1 MLKIPLLAMMFVM
14 GVFFVQRSSSLVAVE
29 ILWLIFFLLSAF
41 VFACWVFL
49 RVKPC
54 VRHQALCDEMNACG
68 HHSSLSPSLPTTKS
82 ILHAS
87 LNAQLKTLCFTITV
101 CCIGFL
107 WASMQ
112 AHMRLQHALPKAL
125 EKQAIEVVGV
135 IASSPQPTQFGW
147 RFKFDIETVEASLTT
162 AQSNANETFPKRVLL
177 NFYPNQKRFSSESN
191 LAARPVAVTP
201 PKNSQPPLDLFK
213 VGERWQMTASFKK
226 NHSTMN
232 PHGFDFEAWAM
243 SERLDASG
251 TVKHKKSMAKL
262 DYFVWQPKY
271 MVERARAD
279 IQNYIQSVLKTD
291 AHVGLLEALVMG
303 DQSRISP
310 EDWQVMLNTG
320 TTHLM
325 SISGLHISMLAGLMF
340 SLSHFC
346 WRRLPN
352 LALRFPARKA
362 ATVIAMLTALSYAL
376 IAGFSIPTQR
386 TLYMLIVFAIALWS
400 SRQFVISQVLSIALI
415 VVVIID
421 PWSVISAGFWLSFG
435 AVAFLA
441 YGFAGRIG
449 TPSWLNAF
457 LVSQW
462 LITLGLMPVL
472 LVLFNQISVVS
483 PIANAIAIP
492 LISFIV
498 TPLALVG
505 GFLHIDFLL
514 HISHFFIEIGMV
526 CLDFLSQQPYALWH
540 QQAPPSWTLWPAIFG
555 ALWLLLPKGF
565 PLKWMGCIGFL
576 PIMCIMP
583 MQPAFGAMKVTVLDV
598 SQGLSVV
605 VQTHRHTFLYDAGNR
620 YSAQNDA
627 GKSVIVPFLR
637 AEGIRQLDGLMIS
650 HQDTDHVGGLASVLS
665 SIPTKWLSTS
675 FDANPYVDFLKLKP
689 VLFHCNAKQS
699 WHWEGVDFEVLYPM
713 STDDLKKR
721 ISIKGLSTNDQSCVL
736 KITSHY
742 GSILL
747 TGDIEKYA
755 ELALLNNAKAKWMMR
770 SDVMV
775 APHHGSKTSS
785 RRDFIQA
792 VSPSA
797 AIFTVGYLNRYRH
810 PNPEVMARYDQSKM
824 NVYRSDYDGGI
835 SLNFD
840 APTSIRI
847 STARNDGRRY
857 WHQVF
862 SPSIEE

>member
-14 GVFFVQRSSSLVAVE
+14 GVFFVQRSSTLVAVE
-29 ILWLIFFLLSAF
+29 SLWLILFLLYAF

-49 RVKPC
+49 CAKPSI
-54 VRHQALCDEMNACG
+54 HQALYDETNPCD

-82 ILHAS
+82 IFHAS
-87 LNAQLKTLCFTITV
+87 LNAQLKSLCFTVTV

-112 AHMRLQHALPKAL
+112 AHVRLQHALPKAL
-125 EKQAIEVVGV
+125 EKQSIEVVGV
-135 IASSPQPTQFGW
+135 IASPPQPTQFGW
-147 RFKFDIETVEASLTT
+147 RFKFDIETVDVSLTT
-162 AQSNANETFPKRVLL
+162 AQSNANEPFPKRVLL
-177 NFYPNQKRFSSESN
+177 NFYPNQKRFSPESN
-191 LAARPVAVTP
+191 LAAKLVAATP
-201 PKNSQPPLDLFK
+201 SQNSHLPLNLFK

-251 TVKHKKSMAKL
+251 TVKHKNPMVKL

-279 IQNYIQSVLKTD
+279 IQSYIQSVLKTN
-291 AHVGLLEALVMG
+291 AHAGLLDALVMG

-415 VVVIID
+415 VLVIID
-421 PWSVISAGFWLSFG
+421 PWAVISAGFWLSFG

-483 PIANAIAIP
+483 PIANRK
-492 LISFIV
+492 
-498 TPLALVG
+498 
-505 GFLHIDFLL
+505 
-514 HISHFFIEIGMV
+514 
-526 CLDFLSQQPYALWH
+526 C
-540 QQAPPSWTLWPAIFG
+540 
-555 ALWLLLPKGF
+555 
-565 PLKWMGCIGFL
+565 
-576 PIMCIMP
+576 
-583 MQPAFGAMKVTVLDV
+583 
-598 SQGLSVV
+598 
-605 VQTHRHTFLYDAGNR
+605 NR
-620 YSAQNDA
+620 N
-627 GKSVIVPFLR
+627 
-637 AEGIRQLDGLMIS
+637 
-650 HQDTDHVGGLASVLS
+650 
-665 SIPTKWLSTS
+665 SI
-675 FDANPYVDFLKLKP
+675 N
-689 VLFHCNAKQS
+689 
-699 WHWEGVDFEVLYPM
+699 
-713 STDDLKKR
+713 
-721 ISIKGLSTNDQSCVL
+721 
-736 KITSHY
+736 
-742 GSILL
+742 
-747 TGDIEKYA
+747 
-755 ELALLNNAKAKWMMR
+755 
-770 SDVMV
+770 
-775 APHHGSKTSS
+775 
-785 RRDFIQA
+785 
-792 VSPSA
+792 
-797 AIFTVGYLNRYRH
+797 
-810 PNPEVMARYDQSKM
+810 
-824 NVYRSDYDGGI
+824 
-835 SLNFD
+835 
-840 APTSIRI
+840 
-847 STARNDGRRY
+847 
-857 WHQVF
+857 
-862 SPSIEE
+862 